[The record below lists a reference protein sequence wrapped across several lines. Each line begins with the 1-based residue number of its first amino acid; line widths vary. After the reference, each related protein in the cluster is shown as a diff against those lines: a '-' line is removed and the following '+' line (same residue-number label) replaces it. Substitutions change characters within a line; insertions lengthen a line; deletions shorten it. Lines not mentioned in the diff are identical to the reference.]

1 VKVVPF
7 CGGLGAQIFGAVAV
21 EHLRGEE
28 GRDNILGDTSYFLQ
42 TPKPAKRGE
51 SINIYAWE
59 LDYYGLPIT
68 RYNDSNPRETSWL
81 KKKLGMHAHHRL
93 EDGSPE
99 RFRVLREALR
109 KNWSDVF
116 PVHAAHERES
126 RKLLEEGNL
135 PTAVV
140 HLRRGDYLNVSTHLV
155 SDSDVFPLLKKLARI
170 GIRRFLFASDDPVP
184 LDFFKERVPEV
195 SAWGE
200 ISSDDKFLAHAVMRN
215 ADCLVISN
223 SQFSLS
229 AAMLNGHGMMFM
241 PRVWFGGG
249 HAELNAEF
257 LRFGD
262 WLAR

>member
-1 VKVVPF
+1 MKIVPF
-7 CGGLGAQIFGAVAV
+7 CGGLGAQIFGAVVV

-28 GRDNILGDTSYFLQ
+28 GRQNILGDTSYFLQ

-59 LDYYGLPIT
+59 LDYYGIPIN
-68 RYNDSNPRETSWL
+68 RYSDSNPRVTSWL
-81 KKKLGMHAHHRL
+81 ERKLGIRARRRL
-93 EDGSPE
+93 EDGSLD
-99 RFRVLREALR
+99 RFRVLREALK
-109 KNWSDVF
+109 KNWSDAF
-116 PVHAAHERES
+116 PIHATHERES

-140 HLRRGDYLNVSTHLV
+140 HLRRGDYLNVATHLV
-155 SDSDVFPLLKKLARI
+155 SDSDVYPLLEKLARV

-184 LDFFKERVPEV
+184 LDFFKERVPGV

-200 ISSDDKFLAHAVMRN
+200 ISSEDKFLAHAVLRN

-229 AAMLNGHGMMFM
+229 AAMLNCQGMVFM

-257 LRFGD
+257 LGYCD
-262 WLAR
+262 WLVR